1 MRPLYLQPM
10 YQQQIAIGPSGCPFR
25 CAHYAGKVDYREG
38 LCPVTERIEA
48 RHMIVTEFLRP
59 PATLADMEDVVR
71 AFEKVYDQRRAL
83 RESERVR

>member
-1 MRPLYLQPM
+1 M
-10 YQQQIAIGPSGCPFR
+10 YQQQVAIGSSGCPFR
-25 CAHYAGKVDYREG
+25 CPHYAGTVDYRKG
-38 LCPVTERIEA
+38 LCPVTERIEE

-83 RESERVR
+83 RESGAAR